1 MSTGTR
7 LAGLLLLTTSLTLP
21 SMLHAQEAP
30 ETEAETQ
37 VDEPAQDALTDE
49 VAGEPPA
56 EELQETDISVPGGDI
71 IVTGRRQRNP
81 ERSSGQVLSVLS
93 EADIARSGEGDI
105 AGALARVSGLSLVGN
120 GRVFVRGLGDRYSLA
135 LLNGLPLPS
144 PEPLSRV
151 VPLDIFPTSV
161 IASSLVQKTY
171 SANFPGE
178 FGGGVIN
185 LTTKAIPTE
194 SFLTVGFSGSGDTET
209 TFENGL
215 TYFGSRW
222 DTFGFDNGNRDFPSV
237 LQDAIGS
244 GTRVNDLSAAQQR
257 QLAGQILPINLVTLQ
272 KNDHLPINFG
282 ANITGGTSFEVG
294 DGNYLGIIATAGIT
308 NTWRNRSVIS
318 QQFGDAQAGQIL
330 FDSNN
335 FITDNKV
342 LVNALVGLGLD
353 IGEHTIRWTN
363 LYIRDTL
370 KTARL
375 ATGTD
380 AFTDVAR
387 PFDFITQQTG
397 WFERQLMDSQ
407 IVAELDFDSIKV
419 DLRGGYARTDRE
431 APYNAIVPYIRTNIP
446 NDPFGSR
453 YVVDVGAIIG
463 GTDRIQVGFEDLT
476 EELWFGGADVTF
488 EVTDTLSLTAG
499 YAYSDTSRRSLSFII
514 RPLVASTAE
523 FNTALRALGLRQPGQ
538 IINGATLAT
547 DANGNGFFTVTVSDP
562 TPFPVF
568 DAALTVHAGYGLAR
582 YRPTDRLSIEAGVRY
597 EDGLQVA
604 APDLTF
610 GGGNLANP
618 TRIANDYFLPSATVT
633 WEAIDDLQ
641 LRLSAS
647 QTIARPQ
654 FRELVEQTYFDPE
667 SNRRFR
673 GNPFLVDSE
682 LLNLEAR
689 AEYYFGGPRRV
700 SLAGFFK
707 KIDNPIENFLI
718 TAPGI
723 IETSYA
729 NAPSAELYG
738 AELDLAYGIDLA
750 SWGGFF
756 ETKQFLILANYTY
769 TQSNIAVGAADLAP
783 IPGATGQLASQLF
796 DDGAPLVGQ
805 SDHVA
810 NLSLGIEDDDKV
822 QQFTVL
828 LNYAS
833 ERVTLRG
840 GALPDVVEDP
850 GLTVDVVVRSE
861 VKLGGLPLEVSLEA
875 RNIFG
880 RDNFEFQEINGNR
893 AEINTFQVGTTFS
906 IGVKAEF

>member
-7 LAGLLLLTTSLTLP
+7 LAGLLLLTTSLTFP
-21 SMLHAQEAP
+21 AIGHAQSTDAS
-30 ETEAETQ
+30 
-37 VDEPAQDALTDE
+37 PAQQEEDALASE
-49 VAGEPPA
+49 VADTPPE
-56 EELQETDISVPGGDI
+56 EELEQSDISVPGGGI
-71 IVTGRRQRNP
+71 IVTGRRNRDPARN
-81 ERSSGQVLSVLS
+81 SGQVLTVLS
-93 EADIARSGEGDI
+93 EADIARTGEGDI
-105 AGALARVSGLSLVGN
+105 AGALGRVSGLSLVGN

-161 IASSLVQKTY
+161 ISSGLVQKTY

-194 SFLTVGFSGSGDTET
+194 DFLTLSIGSSGDTET

-222 DTFGFDNGNRDFPSV
+222 DTFGFDNGNRDFPSA
-237 LQDAIGS
+237 LEGLIDS
-244 GTRVNDLSAAQQR
+244 GTRVNDAPIEVQR
-257 QLAGQILPINLVTLQ
+257 QLAGQIMPLNLVTLQ
-272 KNDHLPINFG
+272 KNDELPVNFS
-282 ANITGGTSFEVG
+282 ANIAGGASFEVG
-294 DGNYLGIIATAGIT
+294 DGNYLGLIATAGIT
-308 NTWRNRSVIS
+308 NTWRNRSVTS
-318 QQFGDAQAGQIL
+318 QQFGDAEAGDII
-330 FDSNN
+330 FDSNT

-342 LVNALVGLGLD
+342 LVNGLIGLGLD

-375 ATGTD
+375 AQGTD

-387 PFDFITQQTG
+387 PFDFQTQQTG
-397 WFERQLMDSQ
+397 WFERQLLDSQ
-407 IVAELDFDSIKV
+407 LVAEFEFDRLEV
-419 DLRGGYARTDRE
+419 DLRGGFAQTDRE
-431 APYNAIVPYIRTNIP
+431 APYNAIVPYFRTNIP
-446 NDPFGSR
+446 NDPFGDKF
-453 YVVDVGAIIG
+453 VVDVGALIG
-463 GTDRIQVGFEDLT
+463 GTERIQVGFEDLR
-476 EELWFGGADVTF
+476 EQLWFGGADVSY
-488 EVTDTLSLTAG
+488 ELTDNLSLTAG
-499 YAYSDTSRRSLSFII
+499 YSYSDTDRRSLSFIV
-514 RPLVASTAE
+514 RPLIGSTAE
-523 FNTALRALGLRQPGQ
+523 LTTALRALGLRRPGD
-538 IINGATLAT
+538 IINGAVLAVGADGT
-547 DANGNGFFTVTVSDP
+547 PFFDVTVSDP

-568 DAALTVHAGYGLAR
+568 DAALTVHAGYGLLR
-582 YRPTDRLSIEAGVRY
+582 YRPLETVSIEAGLRY

-604 APDLTF
+604 APDQAF
-610 GGGNLANP
+610 SGGGLATP
-618 TRIANDYFLPSATVT
+618 TRIANDYFLPSATIT
-633 WEAIDDLQ
+633 WEAMDDLQ
-641 LRLSAS
+641 VRLSAS

-673 GNPFLVDSE
+673 GNPFLQDSE
-682 LLNLEAR
+682 LINAEAR
-689 AEYYFGGPRRV
+689 VEYYLGGPSKV
-700 SLAGFFK
+700 SLAGFYK
-707 KIDNPIENFLI
+707 EIDNPIENFLI

-729 NAPSAELYG
+729 NAPSAQLYG
-738 AELDLAYGIDLA
+738 AELDIGYAIDLYD
-750 SWGGFF
+750 WGGFF

-769 TQSNIAVGAADLAP
+769 TQSEIAVGADDLAP
-783 IPGATGQLASQLF
+783 IPGSPDQPANQLF

-810 NLSLGIEDDDKV
+810 NLSLGIEDTEKV

-850 GLTVDVVVRSE
+850 GLTVDIVARSE
-861 VKLGGLPLEVSLEA
+861 LKLGGLPLELSFEA
-875 RNIFG
+875 RNLFG
-880 RDNFEFQEINGNR
+880 RDNFEFQEVNGNR
-893 AEINTFQVGTTFS
+893 ADLNTFQVGTSFAL
-906 IGVKAEF
+906 GLKASF